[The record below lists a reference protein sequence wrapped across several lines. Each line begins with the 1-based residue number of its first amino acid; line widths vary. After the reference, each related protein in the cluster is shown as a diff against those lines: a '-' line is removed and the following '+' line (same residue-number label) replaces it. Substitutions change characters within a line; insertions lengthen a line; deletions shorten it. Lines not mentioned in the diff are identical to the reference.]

1 MPIYGSI
8 TDNLLGIIADLHK
21 IPQGAHSIRK
31 NGEVLSTSNTAHIII
46 TPKTDVD
53 GLDIHISG
61 ECQKESLHIPVIIE
75 DRDLQE
81 TVYNSF
87 IIAGGADVTI
97 VSGCG
102 LHNEGSGQSRHDGI
116 HDLRI
121 GKWAR
126 VRYVEN
132 HYASGNPDTQKEL
145 NPVTTFYVD
154 HDSTLILE
162 MNQIG
167 GVSRSY
173 RKTVVF
179 LEENASLVVNE
190 RLLTEHRQTV
200 ESEILIEMNGLGSSA
215 QTVSRSVARD
225 GSAQSFTY
233 EMIGNAKSRGHIACD
248 SIIMDGAT
256 VVSRP
261 IVSARHAEA
270 NLIHEA
276 AIGRLESAQ
285 LMKLMSLG
293 MSMEEAEQM
302 IIKGF
307 LK

>member
-1 MPIYGSI
+1 MFSNA
-8 TDNLLGIIADLHK
+8 TSNLLARIADLHE

-31 NGEVLSTSNTAHIII
+31 NGEVISVGSTEHIVI
-46 TPKTDVD
+46 TPKSDVD
-53 GLDIHISG
+53 GMDIHISG
-61 ECQKESLHIPVIIE
+61 ECRGESLHIPVIIE
-75 DRDLQE
+75 DKDLEE

-87 IIAGGADVTI
+87 TIGGGADVTI

-102 LHNEGSGQSRHDGI
+102 LHNEGEGSSRHDGI

-132 HYASGNPDTQKEL
+132 HYASGNPDIRKEL
-145 NPVTTFYVD
+145 NPVTTFHVG
-154 HDSTLILE
+154 HDATLILDT
-162 MNQIG
+162 NQIG
-167 GVSRSY
+167 GVSRST

-190 RLLTEHRQTV
+190 RLLTEHSQSAD
-200 ESEILIEMNGLGSSA
+200 SELLIEMNGADASS
-215 QTVSRSVARD
+215 QVVSRSVARD
-225 GSAQSFTY
+225 GSAQNFTF
-233 EMIGNAKSRGHIACD
+233 EVVGNQESRGHIACD
-248 SIIMDGAT
+248 AIIMNGAT

-261 IVSARHAEA
+261 IVSARHAGA

-293 MSMEEAEQM
+293 MTEEEAEQM
-302 IIKGF
+302 IIGGF

>member
-1 MPIYGSI
+1 MYGNV
-8 TDNLLGIIADLHK
+8 TDSLLARIADLHE

-31 NGEVLSTSNTAHIII
+31 NGEVVSMGSTEHIVI
-46 TPKTDVD
+46 TPKEDVD

-61 ECQKESLHIPVIIE
+61 ECRGESLHIPVIIE
-75 DRDLQE
+75 ERDLQE
-81 TVYNSF
+81 TVHNSF
-87 IIAGGADVTI
+87 TIGGGADVTI

-102 LHNEGSGQSRHDGI
+102 LHNEDSGESRHEGI

-121 GKWAR
+121 GKWAK

-132 HYASGNPDTQKEL
+132 HYASGSPDTSKEL

-154 HDSTLILE
+154 HDSTLILD
-162 MNQIG
+162 MSQLG

-179 LEENASLVVNE
+179 LEENATLVINE
-190 RLLTEHRQTV
+190 RLLTEHRQSA
-200 ESEILIEMNGLGSSA
+200 ESEILIELNGKGASA

-233 EMIGNAKSRGHIACD
+233 EVVGNAESKGHIACD
-248 SIIMDGAT
+248 AIIMDGAT

-261 IVSARHAEA
+261 IVAARHTGA

-276 AIGRLESAQ
+276 AIGRLESGQ

-293 MSMEEAEQM
+293 MSSEDAEQM
-302 IIKGF
+302 IINGF

>member
-1 MPIYGSI
+1 MYGKL
-8 TDNLLGIIADLHK
+8 TDSLLGRIADLHE

-31 NGEVLSTSNTAHIII
+31 NGEVISMGSTEHIVI
-46 TPKTDVD
+46 TPKEDVD

-61 ECQKESLHIPVIIE
+61 ECVGESLHIPVIIE
-75 DRDLQE
+75 EQDLQE
-81 TVYNSF
+81 TVHNTF
-87 IIAGGADVTI
+87 TIGGGADVTI

-102 LHNEGSGQSRHDGI
+102 LHNEESGWSKHEGI

-132 HYASGNPDTQKEL
+132 HYASGNADVRKEL
-145 NPVTTFYVD
+145 NPFTTFHVE

-162 MNQIG
+162 MNQLG
-167 GVSRSY
+167 GVNRSF

-179 LEENASLVVNE
+179 LEENAALQVNE
-190 RLLTEHRQTV
+190 RLLTENRQV
-200 ESEILIEMNGLGSSA
+200 AESEFMVELNERGSST
-215 QTVSRSVARD
+215 QIVSRSVARD
-225 GSAQSFTY
+225 GSSQSFTF
-233 EMIGNAKSRGHIACD
+233 EVVGNAESKGHIACD
-248 SIIMDGAT
+248 AILMDGAV

-261 IVSARHAEA
+261 VVSARHTGA

-276 AIGRLESAQ
+276 AIGRLESGQ

-293 MSMEEAEQM
+293 MSHEDAEQM
-302 IIKGF
+302 IINGF

>member
-1 MPIYGSI
+1 MYGST
-8 TDNLLGIIADLHK
+8 TDNLLARIADLHE

-31 NGEVLSTSNTAHIII
+31 NGEVLSMGSTEHIII
-46 TPKTDVD
+46 SPKTDVD
-53 GLDIHISG
+53 GLDIHISS
-61 ECQKESLHIPVIIE
+61 ECRGESLHIPVIIE
-75 DRDLQE
+75 ERDLQE
-81 TVYNSF
+81 TVHNSF
-87 IIAGGADVTI
+87 FIGGGADVTI

-102 LHNEGSGQSRHDGI
+102 LHNEGGGESRHDGI
-116 HDLRI
+116 HDLHI
-121 GKWAR
+121 GKWAK

-132 HYASGNPDTQKEL
+132 HYASGNPDIRKEL
-145 NPVTTFYVD
+145 NPVTTFHVE

-167 GVSRSY
+167 AVSRSV

-179 LEENASLVVNE
+179 LEGNASLVINE
-190 RLLTEHRQTV
+190 RLLTEHSQTA
-200 ESEILIEMNGLGSSA
+200 ESEILIEMNGTGASA
-215 QTVSRSVARD
+215 QTISRSVARG

-233 EMIGNAKSRGHIACD
+233 ELVGNEESRGHIACD
-248 SIIMDGAT
+248 AIIMDGAT

-261 IVSARHAEA
+261 IVAARHAGA

-276 AIGRLESAQ
+276 AIGRLESGQ

-293 MSMEEAEQM
+293 MSEEEAEQM
-302 IIKGF
+302 IIGGF

>member
-1 MPIYGSI
+1 MMYGNL
-8 TDNLLGIIADLHK
+8 TDGLLARIADLHA

-31 NGEVLSTSNTAHIII
+31 NGEVISMSSTEHIVI

-53 GLDIHISG
+53 GLDFHISG

-75 DRDLQE
+75 ERDLSE

-87 IIAGGADVTI
+87 TIDGGADVTI

-102 LHNEGSGQSRHDGI
+102 LHNEESGRSMHEGI

-121 GKWAR
+121 GKWAK

-132 HYASGNPDTQKEL
+132 HYASGKPDTHKEL
-145 NPVTTFYVD
+145 NPVTTFYVGSD
-154 HDSTLILE
+154 ATLTLE
-162 MNQIG
+162 MNQLG
-167 GVSRSY
+167 GVNRSY

-179 LEENASLVVNE
+179 LEKNASLVINE
-190 RLLTEHRQTV
+190 RLLTEYNQSA
-200 ESEILIEMNGLGSSA
+200 ESEILIELNGEGASA
-215 QTVSRSVARD
+215 QTISRSVAR
-225 GSAQSFTY
+225 GESVQSFTY
-233 EMIGNAKSRGHIACD
+233 EIVGNAESRGHIACD
-248 SIIMDGAT
+248 AIIMDSAT

-261 IVSARHAEA
+261 IVSARHTGA

-276 AIGRLESAQ
+276 AIGRLESGQ

-293 MSMEEAEQM
+293 MSAEEAEQM
-302 IIKGF
+302 IIGGF